1 MDCNTMIRIITRLR
15 ITALV
20 TIITMILSMQQ
31 AQDSHPGYNNRD
43 DYDTY
48 LVPPKMNLL
57 PPGAMM
63 IVMPVITV
71 TIDVRSVSSLTHAR
85 ATKMLLVVIMVSIWI
100 TGKTKVIPVIIAE
113 TGARL
118 LLPVV

>member
-1 MDCNTMIRIITRLR
+1 MKEKKKERNKKVGMDCNTMIRIITRLR

-48 LVPPKMNLL
+48 LVPLKMNLL

-71 TIDVRSVSSLTHAR
+71 TIDVRS
-85 ATKMLLVVIMVSIWI
+85 
-100 TGKTKVIPVIIAE
+100 
-113 TGARL
+113 
-118 LLPVV
+118 